1 MFLPGRDGPHFRC
14 YPRTSGA
21 IDAHA
26 HGRSSML
33 SAAGLAVFRKR
44 TEGLGGPDAASM
56 RNVAVS
62 PMSIGFALSML
73 GAGASKPEGA
83 AGSATFDEIRSA
95 LGHANIGDEETVH
108 ETVQDLLAVLEA
120 DGLCMANS
128 LWVVANVKDAFVR
141 KCELVFD
148 AAVYKLA
155 GKEAINTYVEKKTEG
170 LIRDLLKQ
178 DPTSNLLLNVV
189 ALKFSWFSKFDTRVS
204 QLGAVFHAFDGEKPC
219 RMMHKSKSRL
229 NFCKVGTSTVVL
241 LPYANGMDKDA
252 RKAETEDVDS
262 GLFRFCAV
270 FILPEAT
277 GAPALWESV
286 DTVFGDIYTV
296 ITNARS
302 NTELVTFS
310 LPAFKVETGTL
321 SIRSEL
327 EALGIRRAFKP
338 GDAEFERMAEGPT
351 WVDDVLHNVV
361 IEVDEEGTVAAAAT
375 AVATTKGRSPPVTPV
390 LINRPFGF
398 GVFDLKSRETL
409 FVASVVH
416 PGTTGL

>member
-1 MFLPGRDGPHFRC
+1 
-14 YPRTSGA
+14 
-21 IDAHA
+21 
-26 HGRSSML
+26 ML
-33 SAAGLAVFRKR
+33 SAAGLAVFRQR
-44 TEGLGGPDAASM
+44 NEALRGPDAASM

-62 PMSIGFALSML
+62 PMSIGFALTML

-83 AGSATFDEIRSA
+83 AGSATFDEIRSV
-95 LGHANIGDEETVH
+95 LGHAKIGEEETVH
-108 ETVQDLLAVLEA
+108 KTVQDLLAVFDA
-120 DGLCMANS
+120 DGLSMANS
-128 LWVVANVKDAFVR
+128 LWVVANVKEAFVR
-141 KCELVFD
+141 KCENFFD

-155 GKEAINTYVEKKTEG
+155 GKEAINAYVEQKTGG

-189 ALKFSWFSKFDTRVS
+189 ALKFSWFSRFDRRRS
-204 QLGAVFHAFDGEKPC
+204 EQGAVFHAFDGEKPC
-219 RMMHKSKSRL
+219 RMMHKSKSHL

-241 LPYANGMDKDA
+241 LPYANGMDEDA
-252 RKAETEDVDS
+252 CDAQTEDLDS
-262 GLFRFCAV
+262 ELFRFCAV
-270 FILPEAT
+270 FVLPGET
-277 GAPALWESV
+277 GAPALAEGV
-286 DTVFGDIYTV
+286 DCVFGDLDAV
-296 ITNARS
+296 ITRAS
-302 NTELVTFS
+302 ADTQLVTFS

-321 SIRSEL
+321 SIRRDL

-338 GDAEFERMAEGPT
+338 GDAEFERMADGLT

-375 AVATTKGRSPPVTPV
+375 AVATTKGASPPVTPV